1 MADLFRFVHRQYRKH
16 APSKE
21 DLQRS
26 RLLRPL
32 GQRIWA
38 SELWRLTRRS
48 VPAGVAVG
56 LFVGI
61 FLMVPGLQI
70 VGAALLAVPF
80 RANIPVAAAMTFVSN
95 PATTPFF
102 VIAAIEIGN
111 RLGFHADLAAFR
123 RLTAA
128 RAPLR
133 DWFAWLLSD
142 AAPALVSGLTIMGL
156 VFAFAGFCVSL
167 VVWRLWIGS
176 RWRSRLRRGEGTV
189 NAASPE
195 VNGRKL

>member
-1 MADLFRFVHRQYRKH
+1 MVDLFHYFRRQYRRH

-21 DLQRS
+21 ELQRS
-26 RLLRPL
+26 PLLRPL
-32 GQRIWA
+32 GKRIWA

-70 VGAALLAVPF
+70 VGAALVAVPF
-80 RANIPVAAAMTFVSN
+80 RANIPIAAAMTFISN

-102 VIAAIEIGN
+102 IIAAIDVGN
-111 RLGFHADLAAFR
+111 RLGFNADLAAFQ
-123 RLTAA
+123 RLSAA

-133 DWFAWLLSD
+133 DWAAWLLSD
-142 AAPALVSGLTIMGL
+142 AAPALVSGLSLIGL
-156 VFAFAGFCVSL
+156 IFAFAGFCLSL
-167 VVWRLWIGS
+167 VLWRMWIGS
-176 RWRSRLRRGEGTV
+176 KWRSRLHRV
-189 NAASPE
+189 NAVEEAA
-195 VNGRKL
+195 

>member
-1 MADLFRFVHRQYRKH
+1 VANLFRFFRKQYRKH

-21 DLQRS
+21 ELQRS
-26 RLLRPL
+26 KLLRPL
-32 GQRIWA
+32 GKRIWA

-61 FLMVPGLQI
+61 FLMIPGLQI

-80 RANIPVAAAMTFVSN
+80 RANIPIAAAMTFVSN

-102 VIAAIEIGN
+102 IIAAIDVGN
-111 RLGFHADLAAFR
+111 RLGFHADLAAFE
-123 RLTAA
+123 RLSAA

-133 DWFAWLLSD
+133 DWFGWLLSD
-142 AAPALVSGLTIMGL
+142 AAPAMVSGLTIIGL

-176 RWRSRLRRGEGTV
+176 KWRSRLHR
-189 NAASPE
+189 
-195 VNGRKL
+195 VNGAEETAPQ

>member
-1 MADLFRFVHRQYRKH
+1 MADLFHFFSRQYRKH

-21 DLQRS
+21 ELQRS
-26 RLLRPL
+26 KLLRPL
-32 GQRIWA
+32 GKRIWA

-56 LFVGI
+56 LFIGI
-61 FLMVPGLQI
+61 FLMIPGLQI

-80 RANIPVAAAMTFVSN
+80 RANIPIAAAMTFVSN

-102 VIAAIEIGN
+102 IIAAIDVGN
-111 RLGFHADLAAFR
+111 RLGFHADLAAFE
-123 RLTAA
+123 RLSAA

-133 DWFAWLLSD
+133 DWFAWMLSD
-142 AAPALVSGLTIMGL
+142 AAPALLSGLTVIGL
-156 VFAFAGFCVSL
+156 VFAFAGFLVSL

-176 RWRSRLRRGEGTV
+176 KWRSRLHRLDGAEKT
-189 NAASPE
+189 APQ
-195 VNGRKL
+195 